1 MEIQTKRKIL
11 TRDFTL
17 GFFARLTFQS
27 AHHILIPTLPIYL
40 SRLGSEE
47 AEIGILI
54 GVFGVSS
61 LAFRPFIGRS
71 LVKNPEKNIM
81 IAGTLLFAF
90 TAIAYFWAQP
100 FWPFLMVRLI
110 QGIGFAFFSTASFTF
125 IANISQAAHLGQ
137 SLGYFSLAP
146 NLSLALVPALGIFL
160 INHFSFNL
168 LFLVCLGLSLS
179 SLFITNKLGRR
190 EVAPPEDPPVERDS
204 LFCSKV
210 LLPSIIGFFIHI
222 IWGALAAFFPL
233 YAINQGIA
241 NPGFFFTAIAI
252 MLILGRA
259 LGGKILDLYSRER
272 IILYFLA
279 TPVISMGILAFSK
292 TQPMFILVAMI
303 WGIGHAFLV
312 PSLMVYALD
321 RAGSHRG
328 PAIGTFTAI
337 TDFGQVLGPMI
348 MGIIIRLTS
357 YRMMFFCLALISFI
371 NLNYF
376 YFFVRKKSSRVVL
389 PRPEH

>member
-27 AHHILIPTLPIYL
+27 AHQILIPTLPIYL

-61 LAFRPFIGRS
+61 LAFRPFIGRT
-71 LVKNPEKNIM
+71 LLKNPEKNIM
-81 IAGTLLFAF
+81 IAGTLLFAL
-90 TAIAYFWAQP
+90 ASIAFFWAQP

-125 IANISQAAHLGQ
+125 IANISQGAHIGQ
-137 SLGYFSLAP
+137 SLSYFLLAP

-168 LFLVCLGLSLS
+168 LFLVCVGLSLS
-179 SLFITNKLGRR
+179 SLFIANKLGRR
-190 EVAPPEDPPVERDS
+190 EVFPSEG
-204 LFCSKV
+204 
-210 LLPSIIGFFIHI
+210 PSIERGSFFCWKALPPAIISSFTHI
-222 IWGALAAFFPL
+222 IWGALTAFFPL
-233 YAINQGIA
+233 YAINQGMA

-272 IILYFLA
+272 VILYCLT

-303 WGIGHAFLV
+303 WGIGHAFLM

-321 RAGSHRG
+321 RAGSPRG

-337 TDFGQVLGPMI
+337 SDFGQVLGPMI

-357 YRMMFFCLALISFI
+357 YRMMFFCLALLSFVS
-371 NLNYF
+371 LNCF
-376 YFFVRKKSSRVVL
+376 YFFVRKKVTF
-389 PRPEH
+389 